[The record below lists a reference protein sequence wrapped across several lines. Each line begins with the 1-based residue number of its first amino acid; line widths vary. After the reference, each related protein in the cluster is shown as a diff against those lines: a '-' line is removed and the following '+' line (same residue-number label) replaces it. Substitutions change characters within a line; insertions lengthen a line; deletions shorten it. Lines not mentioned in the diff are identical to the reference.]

1 MKNLNGLQLVK
12 VWMNAF
18 DNNIVSAVQ
27 FSNWL
32 ENQTDDIG
40 TRNKTGYIYYIFDD
54 FIVAW
59 CGDNFRILPV
69 QHEG

>member
-32 ENQTDDIG
+32 ENQTDDIYT
-40 TRNKTGYIYYIFDD
+40 TRRSGITYYCFNN

-59 CGDNFRILPV
+59 GEDEFTVLPV
-69 QHEG
+69 DHT